1 MLASCPVRASALRIG
16 AAPALAA
23 AALCFC
29 ALFFSGGFAVAPLVW
44 IGGLALVLAALL
56 AAAALLGLV
65 PAPRLDAPAAAF
77 LVCIFALA
85 VWVGVT
91 TTWSLAPERS
101 WIYTNSTLVYAG
113 FALLGALVS
122 ALVTRTEWIAAAAA
136 ALLGLLI
143 AWALLEKCIPALYS
157 DYGRVARLR
166 APVTYWNELA
176 LLCDVAVPVGLWLAA
191 PPGRRAIV
199 RAAGVLLLFRASV
212 TLLLTY
218 SRVGVVLARAAAAP
232 WVVLDTDRVE
242 SLAAVALGAGPGA
255 AVFGLALALPGIT
268 KDGQTHSVRVNDG
281 WFFFAVLVL
290 VGALVVWAAL
300 TLAQLEERRAA
311 SRPRPARVA
320 RAPPPRPAPGA
331 PPPPLGGGG
340 PPSPAPAP
348 GV

>member
-91 TTWSLAPERS
+91 TTWSLSPERS
-101 WIYTNSTLVYAG
+101 WIYTNSALVYAS

-122 ALVTRTEWIAAAAA
+122 ALVARTEWIAAAAA

-166 APVTYWNELA
+166 APVGYWNELA
-176 LLCDVAVPVGLWLAA
+176 LLCDVAVPLALWLAA
-191 PPGRRAIV
+191 PRGRNAVV
-199 RAAGVLLLFRASV
+199 RAAGATLLFLATV

-218 SRVGVVLARAAAAP
+218 SRFGVLLACLAAAA
-232 WVVLDTDRVE
+232 WVLLERDRLE
-242 SLAAVALGAGPGA
+242 SLTVLALAGGLGAGA
-255 AVFGLALALPGIT
+255 FGIALALPG
-268 KDGQTHSVRVNDG
+268 
-281 WFFFAVLVL
+281 
-290 VGALVVWAAL
+290 
-300 TLAQLEERRAA
+300 
-311 SRPRPARVA
+311 
-320 RAPPPRPAPGA
+320 
-331 PPPPLGGGG
+331 
-340 PPSPAPAP
+340 
-348 GV
+348 